1 MAKVDINQL
10 MVVLQGSVGDLVFRP
25 RPDGSIIVS
34 RAPRPRKG
42 KATAKQKAHR
52 QRFKEATV
60 YARWAAKVH
69 PVYGE
74 LAAGTWKSAYNFAL
88 SDWFEAPVIH
98 RVERAEGCIR
108 VEASDNIGVTKVR
121 VTVLDETGTVLEQGA
136 ATRIGENWWEFPSH
150 TAGKSIIAEA
160 WDLAENKARLV
171 L

>member
-10 MVVLQGSVGDLVFRP
+10 MAVLQGSIGDLVFRQ

-34 RAPRPRKG
+34 RAPLFRKG

-52 QRFKEATV
+52 QRFKEAAL
-60 YARWAAKVH
+60 YARSAAKVH

-98 RVERAEGCIR
+98 RIERADGCIR
-108 VEASDNIGVTKVR
+108 VEVTDNIVVAKVR
-121 VTVLDETGTVLEQGA
+121 VSLLDAAGTVLESGDA
-136 ATRIGENWWEFPSH
+136 MRGEGNWWEFASGS
-150 TAGKSIIAEA
+150 AGGTITAEA
-160 WDLAENKARLV
+160 WDLAENKAKFV